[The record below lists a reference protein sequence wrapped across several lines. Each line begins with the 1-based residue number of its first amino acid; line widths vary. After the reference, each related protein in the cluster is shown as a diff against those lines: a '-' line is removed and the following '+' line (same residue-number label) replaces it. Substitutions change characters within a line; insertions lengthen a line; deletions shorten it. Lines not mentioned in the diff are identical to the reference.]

1 MFEMTQARNQDLEE
15 QGEEEEEGEE
25 QEERKIIQRGED
37 DYEEER
43 KRDGYIAEMEEAVE
57 EMRSKE
63 ALVETRTARNR
74 NFLETSS
81 VSLKRSSQLVRSDAL
96 TPTSITRHL
105 VMESEEMKRGIEEVG
120 EVESEKRSRNNGIGV
135 REQRETAENS
145 RESRDCQ
152 TNLRETMRDGC
163 PREAGGRRKSCTQSL
178 DASSGVPPAL
188 ETLPVRLMTK
198 QESFSCSSFIPLIFS
213 NLGGYP

>member
-1 MFEMTQARNQDLEE
+1 MFEMTQARKQELEE
-15 QGEEEEEGEE
+15 QGEEEEGE
-25 QEERKIIQRGED
+25 EERKRIRRGDTET
-37 DYEEER
+37 DYEDER

-57 EMRSKE
+57 EMRSRE
-63 ALVETRTARNR
+63 EVLVETQTPRNR

-120 EVESEKRSRNNGIGV
+120 EVEREKRSRNNGIGV

-198 QESFSCSSFIPLIFS
+198 QESFSCSQFIPLIS
-213 NLGGYP
+213 

>member
-1 MFEMTQARNQDLEE
+1 MFEMTQARKQELEE
-15 QGEEEEEGEE
+15 QGGEEEEEGEE
-25 QEERKIIQRGED
+25 ERKRIRRGDTET
-37 DYEEER
+37 DYEDER

-57 EMRSKE
+57 EMRSRE
-63 ALVETRTARNR
+63 VLGETQSPRSR

-178 DASSGVPPAL
+178 DASSGVPPDL

-198 QESFSCSSFIPLIFS
+198 QERFSCS
-213 NLGGYP
+213 

>member
-1 MFEMTQARNQDLEE
+1 MFEMTQARKQELED
-15 QGEEEEEGEE
+15 QGEEEEEEEGEE
-25 QEERKIIQRGED
+25 RKRTRRGDIELA

-43 KRDGYIAEMEEAVE
+43 KRDGYVAEMEEAVD
-57 EMRSKE
+57 
-63 ALVETRTARNR
+63 ETRSREVMVEISRTPRNR

-96 TPTSITRHL
+96 SPTSITRHL

-120 EVESEKRSRNNGIGV
+120 EVEGEKRSRNNGNPGV
-135 REQRETAENS
+135 REQRETAGNS

-152 TNLRETMRDGC
+152 TNLRETTREPACPRDGT
-163 PREAGGRRKSCTQSL
+163 GGRRKSCTQSL
-178 DASSGVPPAL
+178 DASSVVPPTL

-198 QESFSCSSFIPLIFS
+198 QERFSCP
-213 NLGGYP
+213 

>member
-1 MFEMTQARNQDLEE
+1 
-15 QGEEEEEGEE
+15 
-25 QEERKIIQRGED
+25 
-37 DYEEER
+37 
-43 KRDGYIAEMEEAVE
+43 MEEAVE
-57 EMRSKE
+57 EMRDRE
-63 ALVETRTARNR
+63 VLLETRTPRNR

-96 TPTSITRHL
+96 SPTSITRHL

-120 EVESEKRSRNNGIGV
+120 EVEREKRSRNNGIGV

-152 TNLRETMRDGC
+152 TNLRETMRDGGC

-198 QESFSCSSFIPLIFS
+198 QESSSCSFL
-213 NLGGYP
+213 

>member
-1 MFEMTQARNQDLEE
+1 MFEMTQARKQELEE
-15 QGEEEEEGEE
+15 QGEEEEEEEGEE
-25 QEERKIIQRGED
+25 EEERKRIRRGDTET
-37 DYEEER
+37 DYEDER

-57 EMRSKE
+57 EMRSRE
-63 ALVETRTARNR
+63 EVLVETQTPRNR

-120 EVESEKRSRNNGIGV
+120 EVEREKRSRNNGIGV

-152 TNLRETMRDGC
+152 TNLRETMRDGQ
-163 PREAGGRRKSCTQSL
+163 REAGGRRKSCTQSL

-198 QESFSCSSFIPLIFS
+198 QESFSCSQFIPLIS
-213 NLGGYP
+213 

>member
-1 MFEMTQARNQDLEE
+1 MFEMTQARKQELEE
-15 QGEEEEEGEE
+15 QGEEEEEEEGEE
-25 QEERKIIQRGED
+25 EERKRIRRGDTET
-37 DYEEER
+37 DYEDER

-57 EMRSKE
+57 EMRSRE
-63 ALVETRTARNR
+63 EVLVETQTPRNR

-178 DASSGVPPAL
+178 DASSGVPPTL
-188 ETLPVRLMTK
+188 ETLPVRMMTK
-198 QESFSCSSFIPLIFS
+198 QESFSCS
-213 NLGGYP
+213 

>member
-15 QGEEEEEGEE
+15 QGEEEEKGEE
-25 QEERKIIQRGED
+25 QEERKIIQRGEE

-63 ALVETRTARNR
+63 VLVETRTPRNR

-96 TPTSITRHL
+96 SPTSITRHL
-105 VMESEEMKRGIEEVG
+105 VVMESEEMKRGIDEVG
-120 EVESEKRSRNNGIGV
+120 EVENEKRSRNNGIGI
-135 REQRETAENS
+135 RGEQRESGGNC

-152 TNLRETMRDGC
+152 TNLREVA
-163 PREAGGRRKSCTQSL
+163 REGTGGGRRKSYCYSQSL
-178 DASSGVPPAL
+178 DASSVVPPNL

-198 QESFSCSSFIPLIFS
+198 QESLICCS
-213 NLGGYP
+213 